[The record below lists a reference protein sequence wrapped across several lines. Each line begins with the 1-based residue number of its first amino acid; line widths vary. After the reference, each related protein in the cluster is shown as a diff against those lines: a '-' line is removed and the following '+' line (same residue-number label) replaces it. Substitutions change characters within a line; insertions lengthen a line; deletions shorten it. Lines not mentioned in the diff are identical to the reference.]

1 MRPCAEIS
9 HTFTLP
15 KVICPQN
22 DQLVLAGKS
31 FKLSK
36 MSAILMEN
44 PFEWGGKGKT
54 NGTSLLNAV
63 VKMWLKVFFF
73 NQEVNCNQAH

>member
-1 MRPCAEIS
+1 MRSCAEIS

-15 KVICPQN
+15 EVICPQN

-44 PFEWGGKGKT
+44 PFEWGRKAKT
-54 NGTSLLNAV
+54 NGNSLLNAAA
-63 VKMWLKVFFF
+63 KLWLKVYF
-73 NQEVNCNQAH
+73 EP

>member
-1 MRPCAEIS
+1 MRSWTEIS
-9 HTFTLP
+9 YTFTLP

-36 MSAILMEN
+36 MSVILMEN
-44 PFEWGGKGKT
+44 PFGRGRKGKT
-54 NGTSLLNAV
+54 NGNWLLNTAA
-63 VKMWLKVFFF
+63 KTWLKVYF
-73 NQEVNCNQAH
+73 EPSGKS

>member
-1 MRPCAEIS
+1 MRSWPEIS
-9 HTFTLP
+9 WTFTLP

-44 PFEWGGKGKT
+44 PFGRGRKGET
-54 NGTSLLNAV
+54 NGNSLLNAAA
-63 VKMWLKVFFF
+63 KMWLKV
-73 NQEVNCNQAH
+73 